1 MERELPRTHLLSE
14 SGADTLFESQR
25 LRDLSL
31 MARQSRRELE
41 RLEGGSPRELEA
53 ITMESAFLAAT
64 QQEILRKERR
74 IFLRE
79 FDLL

>member
-1 MERELPRTHLLSE
+1 
-14 SGADTLFESQR
+14 
-25 LRDLSL
+25 

-41 RLEGGSPRELEA
+41 KLKCGSTGELEA

>member
-1 MERELPRTHLLSE
+1 MERELPRAHVLPG
-14 SGADTLFESQR
+14 SGADTLFESRR
-25 LRDLSL
+25 LRDLRL
-31 MARQSRRELE
+31 MARQSCSELE
-41 RLEGGSPRELEA
+41 KLNGGSPRELEA
-53 ITMESAFLAAT
+53 ITLESAFLAAT

>member
-1 MERELPRTHLLSE
+1 MERELPRDRFLPG

-25 LRDLSL
+25 LRDLRL

-64 QQEILRKERR
+64 RQEILRKERR

-79 FDLL
+79 FNLL

>member
-1 MERELPRTHLLSE
+1 
-14 SGADTLFESQR
+14 
-25 LRDLSL
+25 
-31 MARQSRRELE
+31 MARQSSRELE
-41 RLEGGSPRELEA
+41 KLEGGSQRESEA

-64 QQEILRKERR
+64 QQKILRKERR